1 MTPTFNSKNKR
12 PWLTENH
19 KRLSDWAIRIGKET
33 IDWLIN
39 KGIPVSFANVAQWS
53 KEVDT
58 EVKGFTKIQYGQMKS
73 CMNITSNIVKP
84 LNREKITKELK
95 QTT

>member
-39 KGIPVSFANVAQWS
+39 KGIPVSFANVAPWS

-58 EVKGFTKIQYGQMKS
+58 EVKGFTKIQ
-73 CMNITSNIVKP
+73 
-84 LNREKITKELK
+84 
-95 QTT
+95 

>member
-53 KEVDT
+53 KEGDT
-58 EVKGFTKIQYGQMKS
+58 EVKGFTKIQYGQMKC

>member
-19 KRLSDWAIRIGKET
+19 KRLSDWEIGKET
-33 IDWLIN
+33 I
-39 KGIPVSFANVAQWS
+39 
-53 KEVDT
+53 E
-58 EVKGFTKIQYGQMKS
+58 IQYGQMKS